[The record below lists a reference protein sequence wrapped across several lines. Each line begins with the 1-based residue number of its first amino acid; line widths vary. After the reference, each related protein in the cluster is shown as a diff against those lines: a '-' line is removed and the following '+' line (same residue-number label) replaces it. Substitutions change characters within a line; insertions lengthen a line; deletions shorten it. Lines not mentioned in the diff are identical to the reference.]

1 MLLCPLPQLDWSHE
15 KKLSPSWP
23 EFGVK
28 VTVFAGPP
36 AVRACAEIPSEGMP
50 LNPCAIV
57 PGGSPSRIWSWYVC
71 PTFATSVEPLAP
83 APVKFHSNWVASR
96 LTTTTA
102 GAVGVGVGVGV
113 ALGGGGVGVLV
124 GPLGVFVTVAVGG
137 WKPGGAATSGEPMM
151 RIKSPEVLSASAAY
165 VNKGFWESLLSTVA
179 YPSTRVR
186 FPNHTEL

>member
-23 EFGVK
+23 KFGVK

-50 LNPCAIV
+50 LNPCAFV

-71 PTFATSVEPLAP
+71 PTLATSVEPLAP
-83 APVKFHSNWVASR
+83 SPVKVHSNCVATR

-102 GAVGVGVGVGV
+102 GDVGVGVGGAVGVGVGGAV
-113 ALGGGGVGVLV
+113 GVGV
-124 GPLGVFVTVAVGG
+124 GGAGPPLGGTTIGDVRRPST
-137 WKPGGAATSGEPMM
+137 
-151 RIKSPEVLSASAAY
+151 RIRSPDLLSASAAY
-165 VNKGFWESLLSTVA
+165 VKSGLSALLDTTVA
-179 YPSTRVR
+179 YPFVLTRL
-186 FPNHTEL
+186 PNP